1 MTKSK
6 LAEIISFM
14 GKAMTLSTCTLWY
27 RDMVIPITMKDKD
40 TKDSMWTYGTDLL
53 NGMHILQNNMISLP
67 DDCLYIL
74 DGSDPIINELKVASK
89 EKGISRI
96 EMNITYGCGI
106 EIIINDVLFL
116 PLVEIPVTN
125 EILETLYESFQSR
138 VDTLKENGTVNKI
151 SNKDIVAICNG
162 HRVNLLDSNEN
173 VYSVRVSKNM
183 FPLTGPIRKDD
194 ENPMGLSYLTCN
206 LDSNPI
212 VVFFANYKKCNA
224 IHIYNFILY

>member
-6 LAEIISFM
+6 LTEIISFM

-27 RDMVIPITMKDKD
+27 RDMVVPITMKDKD

-53 NGMHILQNNMISLP
+53 NGMHMLENDMISLP

-74 DGSDPIINELKVASK
+74 DGSDPIINELKIASK
-89 EKGISRI
+89 EKGIRRI
-96 EMNITYGCGI
+96 EMNATPGCGI

-116 PLVEIPVTN
+116 PLIEIPVTN

-138 VDTLKENGTVNKI
+138 VNSLKGNGNVNKVSNTDVI
-151 SNKDIVAICNG
+151 SICNG
-162 HRVNLLDSNEN
+162 YRVNLMDSSEN
-173 VYSVRVSKNM
+173 NHLVRVSKNM

-194 ENPMGLSYLTCN
+194 ENPMKLSYLTCN
-206 LDSNPI
+206 LDTNPI